1 MNSKLKIWLQAAR
14 LRTLPLSISGI
25 IVGNGLAYGNDR
37 FSLVILVLSLA
48 TTIAFQVLSNFAN
61 DYGDGVKGTDN
72 ESRIGPARVLQQGL
86 LTRAQLKKGI
96 QICAVVSLVFA
107 FALIYVAFGTSDLQY
122 SLIFVLL
129 GIASV
134 VAAIKYTVGTNA
146 YGYKALGDLFV
157 FLFFGGVSVL
167 GSYFL
172 QVHEFQIELILP
184 ATSLGLLSVGV
195 LNLNNMR
202 DLHTDKEVNKIT
214 MAVLLG
220 ASLSKAYHT
229 FLLIGAVLTAV
240 FYVKMD
246 IQPAYLFMIAVLPMM
261 IHLRRVLGYTDPQEF
276 DPELKRLAL
285 CTFLFAILFAI
296 GQNL

>member
-184 ATSLGLLSVGV
+184 ATAMGLLSVGV
-195 LNLNNMR
+195 LNLNNLR

-220 ASLSKAYHT
+220 ASLSKAYHA